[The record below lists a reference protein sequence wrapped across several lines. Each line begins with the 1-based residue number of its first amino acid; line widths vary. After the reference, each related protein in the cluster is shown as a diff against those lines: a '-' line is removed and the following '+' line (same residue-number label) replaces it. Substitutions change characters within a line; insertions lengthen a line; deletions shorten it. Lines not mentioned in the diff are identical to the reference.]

1 MAVYVQGI
9 EYSNVYVGGV
19 DLANVYAAGA
29 RRYSDAPLVTD
40 TWLLY
45 TSPSPRD
52 S

>member
-40 TWLLY
+40 T
-45 TSPSPRD
+45 PSQTKHL
-52 S
+52 SLIHI